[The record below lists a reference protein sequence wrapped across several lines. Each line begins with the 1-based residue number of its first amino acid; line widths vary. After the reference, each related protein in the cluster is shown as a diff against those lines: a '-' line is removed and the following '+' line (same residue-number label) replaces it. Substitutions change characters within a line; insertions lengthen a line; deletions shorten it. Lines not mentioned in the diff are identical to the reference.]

1 MFDKKDL
8 ELLKQERAK
17 AIANCEFP
25 KAKLIDL
32 QIKKITADLNQSQ
45 TRDRLLNNQLEYN
58 RVKESVKQKAN
69 RAYATAVE
77 AVYSIKAQFQGRVA
91 SLLEMHTDELSR
103 HTSHFAA
110 DLELETIRPVPD
122 SRYMQ
127 REAQVKAKY
136 GDFDRAEELFQES
149 NSVQKSTVLHR
160 QDEVRAFYDRVEGKM
175 KRRHNEDIWL
185 NHEKKVQRL
194 LEVKCIY
201 EKEVE
206 KLRKQLAN
214 MATKYQVQQNMDEED
229 AFFPELVINEEA
241 PEIEE
246 AARQGSGAGSPR
258 ESSLRR
264 ESPRTPKTPKTLL
277 STRGSRSPFS
287 PRTPKSPRGA
297 STLRSPTIPV

>member
-45 TRDRLLNNQLEYN
+45 SRDRLLNNQLEYN
-58 RVKESVKQKAN
+58 RVKEAVKTKAN
-69 RAYATAVE
+69 KAYAKAVE
-77 AVYSIKAQFQGRVA
+77 DVYSIKAQFQGRVA

-103 HTSHFAA
+103 HSSNFAA

-136 GDFDRAEELFQES
+136 GDFDRAEELYQES
-149 NSVQKSTVLHR
+149 NSVQKSTVLQR
-160 QDEVRAFYDRVEGKM
+160 QNDVRVYYDRVEGKM
-175 KRRHNEDIWL
+175 VRRHNDDIWL

-194 LEVKCIY
+194 LEVKVKY
-201 EKEVE
+201 EKEIE

-214 MATKYQVQQNMDEED
+214 MAMKYQVQQDKEEEE
-229 AFFPELVINEEA
+229 AFFPELLIDEEA
-241 PEIEE
+241 PEIEGE
-246 AARQGSGAGSPR
+246 SRPTSAASSSR
-258 ESSLRR
+258 ESFSR
-264 ESPRTPKTPKTLL
+264 ESPRTPKTPKTMM
-277 STRGSRSPFS
+277 SSRTGRSPFS
-287 PRTPKSPRGA
+287 PRTPKSLRG
-297 STLRSPTIPV
+297 SGTLRSPTIPV